1 MQDCRWPGGAD
12 GNPQGA
18 RNAGR
23 RGAGSHR
30 IGAVHHVATGRQRH
44 RGVGDL
50 GLAIG
55 GTPPQRNV
63 YRPVVATRCGELAG
77 AIQRVNN
84 PHPIGFQPGQIV
96 VGLLTEHCVTRPF
109 GLQPSQQQRVSLA
122 VTGFPERPW
131 LIETDLRTHL
141 EQQLSRVRR
150 QVGGQLG
157 VSQVVRQIRCGRAH
171 HFSIAELN
179 AGI

>member
-1 MQDCRWPGGAD
+1 M
-12 GNPQGA
+12 
-18 RNAGR
+18 
-23 RGAGSHR
+23 
-30 IGAVHHVATGRQRH
+30 
-44 RGVGDL
+44 
-50 GLAIG
+50 
-55 GTPPQRNV
+55 